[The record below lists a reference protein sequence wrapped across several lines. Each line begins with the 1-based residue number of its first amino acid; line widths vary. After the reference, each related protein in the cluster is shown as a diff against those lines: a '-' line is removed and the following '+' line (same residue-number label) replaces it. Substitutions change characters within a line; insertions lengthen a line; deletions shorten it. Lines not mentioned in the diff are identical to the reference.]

1 MNKKLD
7 DNLTNRLKELRLEH
21 NYSQKYVAEQ
31 LNISRQAI
39 SKWENGRSY
48 PDIDNLRLLSS
59 LYNVSLDSFFQKN
72 INEIEDT
79 KIEESKSN
87 MISKGFLIL
96 FIISV
101 ISYFVSPFGLILIP
115 IILLFIRKISNY
127 KLIIYGIC
135 LVSLLRNG
143 QDLYYL
149 LNSNPENEV
158 ITIEEVDD

>member
-135 LVSLLRNG
+135 LISLLRNG